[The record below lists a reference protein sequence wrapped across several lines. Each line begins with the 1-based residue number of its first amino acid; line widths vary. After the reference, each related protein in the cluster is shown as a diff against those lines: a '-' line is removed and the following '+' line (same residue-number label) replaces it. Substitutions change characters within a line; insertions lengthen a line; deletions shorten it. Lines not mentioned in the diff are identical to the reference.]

1 MTTRE
6 YAESLIRNTKKEQK
20 EKKNKS
26 FRKLNMYVVA
36 GISTAV
42 FGVVAMT
49 MALQMGIAAF
59 GTALAALSW
68 YCSETKKQKME
79 QDAYDKEI

>member
-6 YAESLIRNTKKEQK
+6 YVESLIRNTKKEQK
-20 EKKNKS
+20 EKKKKS

-49 MALQMGIAAF
+49 MALQ
-59 GTALAALSW
+59 LKN
-68 YCSETKKQKME
+68 KKWNKMPTI
-79 QDAYDKEI
+79 KK